1 MTTVA
6 VIGGGASGTLVATNL
21 LREANAPI
29 DVVVVEPREHLG
41 RGVAYST
48 RDPQHLLN
56 VRAKQMSAV
65 VGDPDH
71 FVRFA
76 GCDRDDFAPRRL
88 YARYLE
94 TLFDEARTS
103 SKASIRHLVSRATR
117 VVRSDDA
124 WVITCADG
132 STTRADVVVLATGN
146 PAPTIP
152 PWAES
157 LLNSSRFIADPWAHG
172 ALEGIGE
179 ETVVAIG
186 TGLTFVDVAISVLD
200 SSNARVIGVSRHGL
214 MPTPHTHVEHPPP
227 LPEMHTPREVLHWL
241 RSQRHQWREAVNGL
255 RTITQQLWID
265 WTLEERRQF
274 LRHAHRYW
282 EVHRHRIAEPVA
294 ERIAEH
300 LASGRL
306 SVQSLRVEEVTTTA
320 IGFRLRSGSRTLDA
334 DRIIMC
340 TGPSERAMLTSE
352 PVASLCAAG
361 HLRPA
366 PLSIGIDCDPRTGQA
381 LDHDGSPSDSLFV
394 MGPLRRGVAW
404 ETTAIPEIHVQAHDL
419 ARRIATS

>member
-21 LREANAPI
+21 LRCATGPLE
-29 DVVVVEPREHLG
+29 VVVIEPRQSLG

-48 RDPQHLLN
+48 TDPHHLLN

-71 FVRFA
+71 FVRFC
-76 GCDRDDFAPRRL
+76 GCGRDDFAPRRL
-88 YARYLE
+88 FATYLE
-94 TLFDEARTS
+94 TLLDEARKT
-103 SKASIRHLVSRATR
+103 SKASLRHLVTRATR

-124 WVITCADG
+124 WIITCADG

-157 LLNSSRFIADPWAHG
+157 LVGSPRFIADPWAPG

-200 SSNARVIGVSRHGL
+200 SSKARVIGVSRHGL

-227 LPEMHTPREVLHWL
+227 LPELHTPREVLHWL

-255 RTITQQLWID
+255 RTITQRLWID
-265 WTLEERRQF
+265 WTLDERRQF

-306 SVQSLRVEEVTTTA
+306 EVRKMRIEEATTTGERF
-320 IGFRLRSGSRTLDA
+320 ILRSGSQTLSA
-334 DRIIMC
+334 DRLIVC
-340 TGPSERAMLTSE
+340 TGPSERAMLDDE
-352 PVASLCAAG
+352 PIASLRESG

-366 PLSIGIDCDPRTGQA
+366 PLSIGIDCDPRTGHVF
-381 LDHDGSPSDSLFV
+381 DIDGTPSESLYV
-394 MGPLRRGVAW
+394 IGPLRRGVAW
-404 ETTAIPEIHVQAHDL
+404 ETTAIPEIHVQADDL
-419 ARRIATS
+419 ARRIATE

>member
-21 LREANAPI
+21 LRCATRPLE
-29 DVVVVEPREHLG
+29 VVVIEPRQSLG

-48 RDPQHLLN
+48 TDPHHLLN

-71 FVRFA
+71 FVRFC
-76 GCDRDDFAPRRL
+76 GCGRDDFAPRRL
-88 YARYLE
+88 YASYLE
-94 TLFDEARTS
+94 RLLDEARTS
-103 SKASIRHLVSRATR
+103 SRASLRHLVTRAAR
-117 VVRSDDA
+117 VVRSDGA

-152 PWAES
+152 PWAEGLVGS
-157 LLNSSRFIADPWAHG
+157 PRFIADPWAPG

-200 SSNARVIGVSRHGL
+200 SSKARVIGVSRHGL

-227 LPEMHTPREVLHWL
+227 LPELHTPREVLHWL

-265 WTLEERRQF
+265 WTLDERRQF

-306 SVQSLRVEEVTTTA
+306 EVRKMRIEEATMT
-320 IGFRLRSGSRTLDA
+320 GERFSLRSGSQTLSA
-334 DRIIMC
+334 DRLIVC
-340 TGPSERAMLTSE
+340 TGPSERAMLDDE
-352 PVASLCAAG
+352 PIASLRESG

-366 PLSIGIDCDPRTGQA
+366 PLSIGIDCDPRTGHVF
-381 LDHDGSPSDSLFV
+381 DRDGTPSESLYV
-394 MGPLRRGVAW
+394 IGPLRRGVAW
-404 ETTAIPEIHVQAHDL
+404 ETTAIPEIHVQADDL
-419 ARRIATS
+419 ARRIATA

>member
-1 MTTVA
+1 
-6 VIGGGASGTLVATNL
+6 
-21 LREANAPI
+21 
-29 DVVVVEPREHLG
+29 
-41 RGVAYST
+41 
-48 RDPQHLLN
+48 
-56 VRAKQMSAV
+56 
-65 VGDPDH
+65 
-71 FVRFA
+71 
-76 GCDRDDFAPRRL
+76 L
-88 YARYLE
+88 YATYLE
-94 TLFDEARTS
+94 TLLDEARKT
-103 SKASIRHLVSRATR
+103 SKASLRHLVTRAAR

-157 LLNSSRFIADPWAHG
+157 LVGSPRFIADPWAPG

-200 SSNARVIGVSRHGL
+200 SSKARVIGVSRHGL

-227 LPEMHTPREVLHWL
+227 LPALHTPREVLHWL

-255 RTITQQLWID
+255 RTITQRLWID
-265 WTLEERRQF
+265 WTLDERRQF

-306 SVQSLRVEEVTTTA
+306 EVRKMRIEEATTTGERF
-320 IGFRLRSGSRTLDA
+320 ILRSGSQTLSA
-334 DRIIMC
+334 DRLIVC
-340 TGPSERAMLTSE
+340 TGPSERAMLDDE
-352 PVASLCAAG
+352 PIASLRESG

-366 PLSIGIDCDPRTGQA
+366 PLSIGIDCDPRCEPQSRDNDKICDNSPRACAA
-381 LDHDGSPSDSLFV
+381 LVTLIVVIPIAAAGFKLMPRSSRNTHSVGSTAS
-394 MGPLRRGVAW
+394 VAH
-404 ETTAIPEIHVQAHDL
+404 AI
-419 ARRIATS
+419 S

>member
-21 LREANAPI
+21 LRCATGTLE
-29 DVVVVEPREHLG
+29 VVVIEPRQPLG

-48 RDPQHLLN
+48 TDPHHLLN

-71 FVRFA
+71 FVRFC
-76 GCDRDDFAPRRL
+76 GYGRDDFAPRRL
-88 YARYLE
+88 YATYLE
-94 TLFDEARTS
+94 TLLDEARKT
-103 SKASIRHLVSRATR
+103 SKASLRHLVTRATR
-117 VVRSDDA
+117 VVRSDSA

-152 PWAES
+152 PWAEGLVGS
-157 LLNSSRFIADPWAHG
+157 PRFIADPWAPG

-200 SSNARVIGVSRHGL
+200 SSKARVIGVSRHGL

-227 LPEMHTPREVLHWL
+227 LPELHTPREVLHWL

-265 WTLEERRQF
+265 WTLDERRQF

-294 ERIAEH
+294 ERIAEY

-306 SVQSLRVEEVTTTA
+306 EVRKMRIEEATMT
-320 IGFRLRSGSRTLDA
+320 GERFSLRSGSQTLSA
-334 DRIIMC
+334 DRLIVC
-340 TGPSERAMLTSE
+340 TGPSERAMLDDE
-352 PVASLCAAG
+352 PIASLRESG

-366 PLSIGIDCDPRTGQA
+366 PLSIGIDCDPRTGHVF
-381 LDHDGSPSDSLFV
+381 DNDGTPSESLYV
-394 MGPLRRGVAW
+394 IGPLRRGVAW
-404 ETTAIPEIHVQAHDL
+404 ETTAIPEIHVQADDL
-419 ARRIATS
+419 ARRIATV

>member
-1 MTTVA
+1 MITVA

-21 LREANAPI
+21 LREANTSI
-29 DVVVVEPREHLG
+29 NVIVVEPREHLG
-41 RGVAYST
+41 RGVAYAT

-76 GCDRDDFAPRRL
+76 GCDRDDFAPRAT
-88 YARYLE
+88 YAQYLDRQL
-94 TLFDEARTS
+94 TDAREHTS
-103 SKASIRHLVSRATR
+103 GTIRHLATR
-117 VVRSDDA
+117 AIRITRGKDQWSV
-124 WVITCADG
+124 TCADG
-132 STTRADVVVLATGN
+132 SVAHADVVVLATGN

-152 PWAES
+152 PWAEGVVGS
-157 LLNSSRFIADPWAHG
+157 PRFVADPWAPG

-186 TGLTFVDVAISVLD
+186 TGLTFVDVAVSILG
-200 SSNARVIGVSRHGL
+200 SSKACVVGVSRHGL

-227 LPEMHTPREVLHWL
+227 LPDMHTPREVLHWL

-294 ERIAEH
+294 ECIAGH
-300 LASGRL
+300 LISGRL
-306 SVQSLRVEEVTTTA
+306 SVQSMRVEEVTTTA
-320 IGFRLRSGSRTLDA
+320 TGFRLRSGSRTLDT

-340 TGPSERAMLTSE
+340 TGPSERAMLSEE

-366 PLSIGIDCDPRTGQA
+366 PLSIGIDCDPHTGQA
-381 LDHDGSPSDSLFV
+381 LDLNGRPSDSLFV

-404 ETTAIPEIHVQAHDL
+404 ETTAIPEIHVQAHEL